1 MIRIGLIR
9 SEIRNTCGATTW
21 PSSCCS
27 PTNRRISQRALIGSL
42 KSATST
48 AGSGPMIG
56 PMYGMNSI
64 SP

>member
-9 SEIRNTCGATTW
+9 SEIRNTWGATKC
-21 PSSCCS
+21 PSSCCR
-27 PTNRRISQRALIGSL
+27 PTNSKSTHRALIGSL
-42 KSATST
+42 NSATRI
-48 AGSGPMIG
+48 AGNGPMIG